1 MFTINHKV
9 PEVKVSIEFKALD
22 RLIDYLE
29 AADQKKLDQMTE
41 AVINATARLKS
52 ARSVLAN
59 AVNLNKEN

>member
-1 MFTINHKV
+1 MFIINHKV

-59 AVNLNKEN
+59 AVNLKKEN